1 MGDMKI
7 ELLSNSKPVKKWP
20 YKLVHKY
27 KYISKKEI
35 DNMLDIGIIY
45 PVDKSEWA
53 SPMVMQP
60 KNNDPKKL
68 FICVYFHWINQA
80 MLTDSF
86 PTHFVDEIIKE
97 VVGHECYL
105 TYFQGTTKFQ
115 QQRRTNIK
123 QHLFVSLFIFL
134 QCYAIWFK

>member
-1 MGDMKI
+1 MKI

-53 SPMVMQP
+53 SPMVM
-60 KNNDPKKL
+60 
-68 FICVYFHWINQA
+68 
-80 MLTDSF
+80 
-86 PTHFVDEIIKE
+86 
-97 VVGHECYL
+97 
-105 TYFQGTTKFQ
+105 
-115 QQRRTNIK
+115 
-123 QHLFVSLFIFL
+123 
-134 QCYAIWFK
+134 